1 MARPMP
7 RYRLVPSAPVVKPT
21 RWARVGQFIADIIAR
36 FSEPA
41 VLSAPPVIT
50 YYLLLSVFPLIIVVG
65 NLLPLVG
72 ITPQFALSYL
82 APIVPS
88 SIMAAFEPAIIA
100 LLRDCSGGLLS
111 FGIVTTLW
119 TASRGFNAMRNS
131 MNYAY
136 GVPRA
141 ASAREGIITFFG
153 RRLFSFLLTLAFI
166 LVLGVLMLLF
176 IFGGQF
182 LEWLIP
188 LLRLPASWLDTYR
201 TLRWPVA
208 VGANLILGMLLY
220 FFLPNARMRWWTVLP
235 GTAVATT
242 GTMLLSQGFSVYMRY
257 FGTGWN
263 SYGRI
268 GTVMIV
274 LLWINWTATIFVF
287 GAVVNAVTQETAH
300 GTAPTSGSRFVD
312 WWRRHK
318 KHTE

>member
-1 MARPMP
+1 MGKPVMTYHVNPPAPA
-7 RYRLVPSAPVVKPT
+7 VPPT
-21 RWARVGQFIADIIAR
+21 RRARVGQFVAAVIDR

-50 YYLLLSVFPLIIVVG
+50 YYLLLSIFPLIILAG

-72 ITPQFALSYL
+72 ITPQFALGYL
-82 APIVPS
+82 APIVPPS
-88 SIMAAFEPAIIA
+88 LMKTFEPAVIA
-100 LLRDCSGGLLS
+100 LLRDRNGGLLS
-111 FGIVTTLW
+111 FGIIATIW

-141 ASAREGIITFFG
+141 ASVREGIITFFV
-153 RRLFSFLLTLAFI
+153 RRLFSFLLTLFFI
-166 LVLGVLMLLF
+166 LALGVLMLLF

-182 LEWLIP
+182 LEWLVP
-188 LLRLPASWLDTYR
+188 LLRLPTNWLATYQ

-208 VGANLILGMLLY
+208 VGANLVLGMLLY
-220 FFLPNARMRWWTVLP
+220 FFLPNARMKWWTVLP
-235 GTAVATT
+235 GTAVATA
-242 GTMLLSQGFSVYMRY
+242 GTMLLSQGFSIYMRY

-287 GAVVNAVTQETAH
+287 GAVVNAITQEMAH
-300 GTAPTSGSRFVD
+300 GTAPTSGSRFWD
-312 WWRRHK
+312 WLRRHRLR
-318 KHTE
+318 